1 MKVVFRKNETA
12 TLSAITSV
20 CVRDTGSSVKIVA
33 RHRTRRAE
41 KESCITFRS
50 TIHFSPN
57 IKMTKAFAEDIVAEI
72 ECLVAHPSLPLE
84 RVIDSRAWCVG
95 CLGIDLNTATVP
107 QKTSA
112 LARLCVGWSVGGRNE
127 PTDKQLEVRTGLDT
141 DTITGIAD
149 TDAYKQCVKELLLNG
164 SLFEPRTAEE
174 FKAWVKSADL
184 PRRFGKRTRLSEE
197 ASKRLINEI
206 ASTHGIKEPL

>member
-1 MKVVFRKNETA
+1 MKIVFRNNETA

-20 CVRDTGSSVKIVA
+20 CVRDTGSGVKIVA

-50 TIHFSPN
+50 TIHFSPDK
-57 IKMTKAFAEDIVAEI
+57 KMTKAFAEALVAEI
-72 ECLVAHPSLPLE
+72 KDLIENRSLSIE
-84 RVIDSRAWCVG
+84 GIIDLKAWRIG

-112 LARLCVGWSVGGRNE
+112 LARLCVSWSVGGRNE

-141 DTITGIAD
+141 DTITGIAA
-149 TDAYKQCVKELLLNG
+149 TDAYKQCVKELLRND

-184 PRRFGKRTRLSEE
+184 PGRFGKRTRLSEE